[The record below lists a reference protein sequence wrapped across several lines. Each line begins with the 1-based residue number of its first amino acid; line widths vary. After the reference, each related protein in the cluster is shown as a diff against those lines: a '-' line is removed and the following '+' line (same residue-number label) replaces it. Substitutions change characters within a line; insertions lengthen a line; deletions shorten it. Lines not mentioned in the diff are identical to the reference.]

1 MVTGGGGGG
10 AGRRVEGPGY
20 SATEGGLTL
29 GGEHRMQRTEDVLV
43 NSTLETCVIPFA
55 SVTSIDLI

>member
-1 MVTGGGGGG
+1 M
-10 AGRRVEGPGY
+10 EGLGY

-29 GGEHRMQRTEDVLV
+29 GGEHGMQRTDDVLV
-43 NSTLETCVIPFA
+43 NSTLETCVILFA